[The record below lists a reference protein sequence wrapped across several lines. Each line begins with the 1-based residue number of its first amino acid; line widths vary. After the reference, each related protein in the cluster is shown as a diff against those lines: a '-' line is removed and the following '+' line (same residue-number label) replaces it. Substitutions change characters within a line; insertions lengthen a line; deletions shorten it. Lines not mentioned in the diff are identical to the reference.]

1 MSESPGNPSLDRV
14 PPQNLEAEASVL
26 GAVLLEN
33 EALIKALEVLRPI
46 HFYREAH
53 QRIFAACL
61 ALFERNEPVDLITLA
76 NELERRKELAEV
88 GGPSYLASLVDRV
101 PTAANVLYHAKI
113 VRDKALLRD
122 LINVATEV
130 VASGYDGEEDVDT
143 LLDRA
148 ERRVFEIAQDKVS
161 RAFVPLSSILKGT
174 FETIERLYQRKSHVT
189 GVPTGFEEFDQLTS
203 GFQPGEL
210 IIVAG
215 RPSMGKTSF
224 CLNIAQH
231 AGIEERMTVAIFSLE
246 MSREQLV
253 QRMLC
258 SEARV
263 DSHKLR
269 TGYLADRDWPKLTN
283 AAGRLSE
290 ALIFVDDTPGI
301 SVLEMRAKSRRL
313 KLEHGLNLVIV
324 DYLQLV
330 QGRGR
335 AENRQQEISEISRAL
350 KAMAK
355 ELHVPVVA
363 LSQLSRAVEARE
375 DRRPRLS
382 DLRESGAIEQ
392 DADLVAF
399 IYRPGFYKR
408 VEDVE
413 ESHGDREEDRTA
425 EIIIGKQ
432 RNGPTGTIKLAF
444 LREYTRFE
452 PLDEFHRELDLSF

>member
-1 MSESPGNPSLDRV
+1 MSESPVNPSLDRV

-33 EALIKALEVLRPI
+33 EALIKALEVLRPT

-53 QRIFAACL
+53 RRIFAACL

-88 GGPSYLASLVDRV
+88 GGPSYLASLVDGV

-130 VASGYDGEEDVDT
+130 VASGYAGEEDVDT
-143 LLDRA
+143 LLDQA

-161 RAFVPLSSILKGT
+161 RAFIPLSSILKGT
-174 FETIERLYQRKSHVT
+174 FEAIERLYQRKSHVT

-231 AGIEERMTVAIFSLE
+231 AGIEERLPVAIFSLE

-301 SVLEMRAKSRRL
+301 SVLEMRAKTRRL

-335 AENRQQEISEISRAL
+335 VESRQQEISEISRAL

-399 IYRPGFYKR
+399 IYRPGFYKK

-413 ESHGDREEDRTA
+413 EGHGGREEDRTA

-452 PLDEFHRELDLSF
+452 PLDEFHRELDLSI